1 MWGKFNRELIVTT
14 LIAVLVLAV
23 AFGLNFSTSQKEI
36 LERQT
41 YDYLLEATNYT
52 KVVLHTEIKR
62 QNELLDIVVKNAPQ
76 YEGQKDNLLKLLDT
90 VSNTGYFS
98 HVGLTYRGEKTLLSG
113 GSSVDILE
121 RDYYKRALAGETVI
135 EAPVTSAV
143 SDKKVVILAKPFY
156 KDGQVAGVVH
166 EAYDLNTAA
175 KTLLAGLNMQED
187 RTTMIATMQ
196 GDIIMGIGQ
205 GPQENVYKF
214 LQSKVIGS
222 SMTVQQL
229 QKAIANKESGAFH
242 YVDTFGETQYVVF
255 APVDVNDWYTFQ
267 IVSGTALLADQQMLN
282 KVAREVMV
290 KYFLLLCLCFAV
302 ILYIWRQVEKE
313 RLNQINAE
321 IEGLRLTAG
330 LIEGCMFEY
339 DLKACKF
346 LIAKNTSKQNANE
359 TQALQVLGHIF
370 DESLT
375 AKNSVGLQRYFHPD
389 DLDTVQKA
397 LAELRSAGRIVFQ
410 GRLLKGASDYHWYR
424 FYMALILDDKQH
436 CKRVLGNILDINDSQ
451 SRFEQMQREAERDAL
466 TGVYNRAVFEKQVS
480 EILEES
486 RGRHAFF
493 LLDIDDFKNVND
505 SKGHAFGDTVLCSAV
520 SCLESSFRSTDLLG
534 RIGGDEFAVFMR
546 DIGNEENA
554 LEKARQICSLYDECG
569 SGEDF
574 KISCSIGVAF
584 CEAGGDE
591 TFAELYLK
599 ADTALYK
606 AKDKGKNMFV
616 VFDASMLP

>member
-1 MWGKFNRELIVTT
+1 MRGNFNRELIVTT

-23 AFGLNFSTSQKEI
+23 AFGFNFSSNQKEI

-62 QNELLDIVVKNAPQ
+62 QNELLDIVVQNVPR
-76 YEGQKDNLLKLLDT
+76 YEGQRDNLLKLLDT

-98 HVGLTYRGEKTLLSG
+98 QVGLTYRGEKTLLNDG
-113 GSSVDILE
+113 GSIDILAC
-121 RDYYKRALAGETVI
+121 DYYKQALAGETVI
-135 EAPVTSAV
+135 EAPVLSVA
-143 SDKKVVILAKPFY
+143 SHKKVVILAKPFY

-175 KTLLAGLNMQED
+175 KTLLAGLNMQKD
-187 RTTMIATMQ
+187 RTTMITTMQ

-205 GPQENVYKF
+205 EAQENVYKF
-214 LQSKVIGS
+214 LQSKAIGS

-242 YVDTFGETQYVVF
+242 YIDTFGATQYVVF

-267 IVSGTALLADQQMLN
+267 IVSGTTLLTDQQMLN
-282 KVAREVMV
+282 KVARDVMI

-313 RLNQINAE
+313 RMNQINAE
-321 IEGLRLTAG
+321 IKGLRLTAG

-346 LIAKNTSKQNANE
+346 LIAKNTGKQTVNKN
-359 TQALQVLGHIF
+359 QALQMLGHII
-370 DESLT
+370 DEALT
-375 AKNSVGLQRYFHPD
+375 AKNIGSLQSYFHPD

-397 LAELRSAGRIVFQ
+397 LAELRSAGRVVFQ
-410 GRLLKGASDYHWYR
+410 GRLLKDADDHHWYR
-424 FYMALILDDKQH
+424 FYMAIVFDDKKQ
-436 CKRVLGNILDINDSQ
+436 CQRVLGNILDINDSQ

-480 EILEES
+480 EILEEK

-546 DIGNEENA
+546 CIDSEENA
-554 LEKARQICSLYDECG
+554 LEKARQICSLYDERG
-569 SGEDF
+569 KGDDL
-574 KISCSIGVAF
+574 KISCSIGIAF
-584 CEAGGDE
+584 CESGKGE

-606 AKDKGKNMFV
+606 AKNEGKNKFV
-616 VFDASMLP
+616 VFDWSGQR